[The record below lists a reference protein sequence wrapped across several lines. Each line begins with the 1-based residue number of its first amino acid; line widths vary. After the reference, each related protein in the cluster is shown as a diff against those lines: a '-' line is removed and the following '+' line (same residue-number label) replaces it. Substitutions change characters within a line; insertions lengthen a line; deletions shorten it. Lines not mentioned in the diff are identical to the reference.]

1 MKKTT
6 LILLAALA
14 FVQAIAQKL
23 PNVQKASVR
32 APQSIKIDGKA
43 TEWQNKYQAY
53 NNATDINYTLA
64 NDDKNLYLVIKA
76 ARSMVI
82 QGKILSGGISFTV
95 NHTLNKKDA
104 NAITVTYPVI
114 NHKDKDW
121 RLVGDVF
128 NSTAFA
134 NIEGNSNRD
143 HTPSLTNLN
152 TAFTKASKYIGVK
165 GIKNVADNEIP
176 VYNDLNIHAV
186 ATFHEP
192 VVYVY
197 ELAIPLKLLALPAGD
212 TKAFSYH
219 IKLNVSKS
227 FSDQFRAG
235 AVPASGGNLGLE
247 APPQPDPVYLSS
259 TDFWGE
265 YTLAK

>member
-1 MKKTT
+1 M
-6 LILLAALA
+6 LPFFLLVA
-14 FVQAIAQKL
+14 FAFLQANAQKL
-23 PNVQKASVR
+23 PNVQQASLR
-32 APQSIKIDGKA
+32 APADIKIDGKA
-43 TEWQNKYQAY
+43 TEWNDKYQAY
-53 NNATDINYTLA
+53 NKATDINYTLA

-76 ARSMVI
+76 ANSMVI

-114 NHKDKDW
+114 KHKDKEW
-121 RLVGDVF
+121 RLMDDLF

-143 HTPSLTNLN
+143 NPPSLTNLN
-152 TAFTKASKYIGVK
+152 TAFTKASKYIGIT
-165 GIKNVADNEIP
+165 GIKSVTDNEIP
-176 VYNDLNIHAV
+176 VYNDLNIQAA

-197 ELAIPLKLLALPAGD
+197 ELAIPLKLLALPGGG
-212 TKAFSYH
+212 TKAFTYH

-227 FSDQFRAG
+227 FSDHFRAG
-235 AVPASGGNLGLE
+235 AAPASGGNSGLE
-247 APPQPDPVYLSS
+247 APPPPDPVYLST